1 MSYMTTYHRGIQ
13 IRYDYNIVTDG
24 YTANFDLPTKQTMRV
39 EFPRTVA
46 TSPRSELKPGK
57 NHADG
62 DTEGEAL
69 ARARA
74 AIDSYLDDE

>member
-1 MSYMTTYHRGIQ
+1 MSYMTTYHRGIE

-24 YTANFDLPTKQTMRV
+24 YTANFVLPAKQTMRV
-39 EFPRTVA
+39 DFPRSIT

-62 DTEGEAL
+62 DTESEAL
-69 ARARA
+69 ERARA
-74 AIDSYLDDE
+74 AIDGYLDDA